1 MPELHPYDVIRRP
14 VITEKSTLLQDE
26 HNQYVFEIAINAN
39 KIQVK
44 EAVELIF
51 GIDPEDILQ
60 VRTMVMPAKRGRR
73 GRKFYIRQRQWKKA
87 IVTLAEG
94 DAGLSQVFAIGA

>member
-14 VITEKSTLLQDE
+14 VITEKSTILQDE
-26 HNQYVFEIAINAN
+26 LNQFVFEVAPNAN
-39 KIQVK
+39 KFQIK

-51 GIDPEDILQ
+51 DIDPDDILQ

-73 GRKFYIRQRQWKKA
+73 GRKVYVRQRQWKKA
-87 IVTLAEG
+87 IVTLSDGISIEIFN
-94 DAGLSQVFAIGA
+94 V